1 MLILFIRRRKSALT
15 TIIVLILIGILS
27 FKDTG
32 VFVEEFVAAK
42 ENGCEMTFKA
52 GESVD
57 ILKERE
63 RDFTVKKGDQKYKVK
78 KDVLLRTEKNSNI
91 YIVKE
96 QNTKLMD
103 KPNGTTIKNLSIG
116 DEVKLDS
123 MQGLYGLFTT
133 SDNIEGYILLKKLEI
148 KNKEEFITAGRSKV
162 DKTIKGKNNTYYVL
176 AKGEI
181 VLIKN
186 FKDNN
191 FTIIDEKGREFQVP
205 KDYISLKGSKQAT
218 SRSGL
223 SRRTLRLNAVVQD
236 AHKAL
241 GKPYRSGGIGP
252 DNYDCS
258 GLTYSLYLNSAG
270 IELNRVSKDQAKNGT
285 PVKKSELIPGDLV
298 FFKASGPNIGH
309 VGLYIG
315 DGQMIHASSGKAAK
329 VIITPIDDPYWYKP
343 RYVTARR
350 IIK

>member
-1 MLILFIRRRKSALT
+1 MFILFRRRKSALA
-15 TIIVLILIGILS
+15 TIVVLGLIGILS

-32 VFVEEFVAAK
+32 IFIEEFVAVG
-42 ENGCEMTFKA
+42 EDGSEVTFKA
-52 GESVD
+52 GESAN

-63 RDFTVKKGDQKYKVK
+63 REFTVEKGHEKYKIK
-78 KDVLLRTEKNSNI
+78 RDVLLRTEKNSNI

-103 KPNGTTIKNLSIG
+103 KPNGETIKDLGIG
-116 DEVKLDS
+116 DEIQLAS
-123 MQGLYGLFTT
+123 IQGLYGLFTT
-133 SDNIEGYILLKKLEI
+133 ADNIEGYILLKNLEP
-148 KNKEEFITAGRSKV
+148 KSKEEFITAGRSTV
-162 DKTIKGKNNTYYVL
+162 DKTIKGKNNTCYVL
-176 AKGEI
+176 AKDEI
-181 VLIKN
+181 VLIKD
-186 FKDNN
+186 FKDDK
-191 FTIIDEKGREFQVP
+191 FTIIDENGQEFQVP
-205 KDYISLKGSKQAT
+205 KDYISLRDSKQAT

-223 SRRTLRLNAVVQD
+223 SRRTLRLNAVVRD

-241 GKPYRSGGIGP
+241 GKPYRSGGTGP

-270 IELNRVSKDQAKNGT
+270 IELKRISEDQATNGT

-315 DGQMIHASSGKAAK
+315 DGNMIHASSGKAGK
-329 VIITPIDDPYWYKP
+329 VITTSIDDPYWYKP